1 MLSLSNTRA
10 ALLLARHEPFCFHPG
25 GCELPRTEN
34 HSINTS
40 SLYKANAFMPK
51 QPHPDHGKARTTIPS
66 RQRGAPTLSSPPPPP
81 SAAAS
86 SGTHAW
92 ESHPL
97 APHPLGPL
105 LSAFVQFTLPP
116 AALSALPSDFLS
128 VGWAAD
134 AGRQQDAVPWLPPRR
149 GMMPAPA

>member
-1 MLSLSNTRA
+1 M
-10 ALLLARHEPFCFHPG
+10 LLARHEPFCFHPG

-81 SAAAS
+81 QCCSQQRDSRVGIPPVGTPSPRPFALRLCSVHPS
-86 SGTHAW
+86 SG
-92 ESHPL
+92 SSL
-97 APHPLGPL
+97 R
-105 LSAFVQFTLPP
+105 
-116 AALSALPSDFLS
+116 AALRLPFGRL
-128 VGWAAD
+128 GCGCGEA
-134 AGRQQDAVPWLPPRR
+134 AGRCALVAPKERDDASPSLTAHPGKVLF
-149 GMMPAPA
+149 

>member
-10 ALLLARHEPFCFHPG
+10 VLLLARHEPFCFHPG

-51 QPHPDHGKARTTIPS
+51 QPHPDHKRARTTIPS

-81 SAAAS
+81 V
-86 SGTHAW
+86 
-92 ESHPL
+92 L
-97 APHPLGPL
+97 
-105 LSAFVQFTLPP
+105 QP
-116 AALSALPSDFLS
+116 AAGLTRGNPTRWHPIPSALCSPPLFSSPFLRQLS
-128 VGWAAD
+128 PRCPQTSFRS
-134 AGRQQDAVPWLPPRR
+134 AGLRMR
-149 GMMPAPA
+149 GGSRTLCPGCPQGEG